1 MMNGVLK
8 TCEGRFETANAA
20 KYARQLCTH
29 FAHKVE
35 ASFEES
41 IGKAALPMGSASMHA
56 FEDRLV
62 VRVSG
67 RDAQAL
73 EAARYVIDAHL
84 RRFAF
89 REAFEHMDWE
99 SER

>member
-1 MMNGVLK
+1 MR

-20 KYARQLCTH
+20 KYAQQLCKH

-35 ASFEES
+35 ASFENGV
-41 IGKAALPMGSASMHA
+41 GKAALPMGPASLHA

-89 REAFEHMDWE
+89 REAFEHMAWE
-99 SER
+99 GEC